1 MRDLF
6 LLGVGLVAQF
16 SNRTGRAHSTDTIM
30 LISGEI
36 RLCCNQVTLN
46 KPHYVQ
52 KAVLEAARATGQ
64 ELFAFD
70 EVDGVDYLADDKWQA
85 ARSLAAAVA
94 LAAGTVDHSAEAALL
109 ARRWI
114 DIVGP
119 PHTDSGL

>member
-46 KPHYVQ
+46 KPPEIN
-52 KAVLEAARATGQ
+52 AVAKIDFERSMARLGFTSDEASKIDRWLT
-64 ELFAFD
+64 EKTY
-70 EVDGVDYLADDKWQA
+70 ET
-85 ARSLAAAVA
+85 AAA
-94 LAAGTVDHSAEAALL
+94 AAERIAQLGLSVGTSDQD
-109 ARRWI
+109 RIRKM
-114 DIVGP
+114 
-119 PHTDSGL
+119 